1 MYSYEEP
8 NRCGHVKCA
17 WYFDLLVIVHSAS
30 SAGEINKLPGMSN
43 HEMLVIFAINV
54 AICTI
59 FLMAYSAY
67 FVVAIRSATNV
78 LEERNDE
85 LDFMVH
91 YDALTNMRNRQNMDE
106 IFEEYEC
113 YEKITVWCRWIWII
127 SNRQTVRTVIP
138 AEMSF

>member
-1 MYSYEEP
+1 
-8 NRCGHVKCA
+8 
-17 WYFDLLVIVHSAS
+17 
-30 SAGEINKLPGMSN
+30 
-43 HEMLVIFAINV
+43 
-54 AICTI
+54 
-59 FLMAYSAY
+59 MAYSAY

-113 YEKITVWCRWIWII
+113 YEKIIVWCRWIWII